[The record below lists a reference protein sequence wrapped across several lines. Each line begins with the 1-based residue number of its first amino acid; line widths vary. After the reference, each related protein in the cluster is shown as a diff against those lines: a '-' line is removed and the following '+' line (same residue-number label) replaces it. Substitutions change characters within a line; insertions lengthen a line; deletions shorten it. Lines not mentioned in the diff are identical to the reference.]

1 MGRAIEIGLLSK
13 SRKDRAMLVSVSRQ
27 ELLSHIRH
35 HGFSFIGVV
44 SFEERST
51 AWAKYLNE
59 NQALPTQSYLFDY
72 ATTAEPEEVDISR
85 RSECRDSFAKNLS
98 TSDFT
103 LEFIETPNA
112 FAMNRIQADIRRVFD
127 ESAGKPL
134 LVDISCM
141 TRVHLLAMVTAVR
154 KLHSRPS
161 EVYFCYSIPETYGP
175 KTSNRFGWKDVLFLP
190 IGVRRLFHREGLGRG
205 IILAGYDG
213 ERLSIALTEIEPAS
227 GCLVYSRSP
236 RRPDFVKRARE
247 ANKVVERRLS
257 NLRMPRT
264 STVPSESD
272 KWTTEV
278 VDSYDFGKLLEAV
291 KPQVSQAKKEES
303 PVILFP
309 FGPKPVTLALALAF
323 HDWGVD
329 EAWAVYP
336 IPEKFSVSYS
346 SGVDDI
352 LVFRNVETF
361 PV

>member
-1 MGRAIEIGLLSK
+1 
-13 SRKDRAMLVSVSRQ
+13 MLASVSRQ
-27 ELLSHIRH
+27 DLLSHIRQQE
-35 HGFSFIGVV
+35 FFFVGVV

-51 AWAKYLNE
+51 AWAKYLHE
-59 NQALPTQSYLFDY
+59 NQALPSQSYLFDY
-72 ATTAEPEEVDISR
+72 ATIAEPVDIDMNQ
-85 RSECRDSFAKNLS
+85 RSKCRDIFMKSLS
-98 TSDFT
+98 NCDSIPSI
-103 LEFIETPNA
+103 IETPNA
-112 FAMNRIQADIRRVFD
+112 FAMNRMQEDVERVFS

-141 TRVHLLAMVTAVR
+141 TRVHLLSMVTATR
-154 KLHSRPS
+154 KLHFRPS
-161 EVYFCYSIPETYGP
+161 DIYFCYSIPESYGP
-175 KTSNRFGWKDVLFLP
+175 KSSNRFGWKDVLFLP

-227 GCLVYSRSP
+227 GCLIYSKSLS
-236 RRPDFVKRARE
+236 RPDFVKRARE

-264 STVPSESD
+264 STIPSECD

-309 FGPKPVTLALALAF
+309 FGPKPVTLALALAL
-323 HDWGVD
+323 HDWEVG

-336 IPEKFSVSYS
+336 IPEKFSVAYS

-352 LVFRNVETF
+352 RVFRHAKAL
-361 PV
+361 PL